1 MFTGIVEE
9 LASVES
15 IEPRAAGSRLSI
27 RCAKVLSDTTEGAS
41 IAVNGVCLTA
51 VNLRANG
58 FSADL
63 APETLQRTNLGALKP
78 GSIVNL
84 ERPMQPSG
92 RLGGHIVQGHVD
104 GVGEFVSF
112 ESLGDL
118 NWWLKIRVPRELD
131 RYVVWKGSI
140 CIDGISLTVAS
151 LEGEILGVTIIPHTF
166 QNTTLRGYHPGS
178 HVNLECDVLAKY
190 VEKMLA
196 GIEKP
201 STLTREKLEALHRP
215 L

>member
-1 MFTGIVEE
+1 M
-9 LASVES
+9 
-15 IEPRAAGSRLSI
+15 
-27 RCAKVLSDTTEGAS
+27 SDSGVGAS

-51 VNLRANG
+51 VDLRSNG

-63 APETLQRTNLGALKP
+63 APETLKRTNLGALQP

-84 ERPMQPSG
+84 ERPMQPFG
-92 RLGGHIVQGHVD
+92 RLSGHIVQGHVD

-112 ESLGDL
+112 EPLGDE

-151 LEGEILGVTIIPHTF
+151 LEADILGVTIVPHTF
-166 QNTTLRGYHPGS
+166 QNTTLREYRPGS
-178 HVNLECDVLAKY
+178 FVNLECDVIAKY
-190 VEKMLA
+190 VEKMLGA
-196 GIEKP
+196 IEKP
-201 STLTREKLEALHRP
+201 STLTREKLESLRR
-215 L
+215 